1 MSVFF
6 SKGSEK
12 KLKIDSDLTVYC
24 KRMVG
29 LSLESS
35 SVIPLSDNRPEVTGC
50 STLSLKKKKKKK
62 CEKDNSGIKNRTK

>member
-50 STLSLKKKKKKK
+50 STLS
-62 CEKDNSGIKNRTK
+62 